1 MFQGLQFPTFLKL
14 ANICLFRLDLA
25 IVRSLQRSCA
35 FLWKAIPHLP
45 SPGSVPPPCDGRRSP
60 SRGFFTPYW
69 NGLLIYNLATWQNCK
84 FPRSR
89 DSILLLLYPQ
99 SQHNAQKITGIQE
112 IMNDAIDY
120 NTKWFGILCVPSLS
134 TLSTPLI
141 KEYHNLP
148 CYDLSVKRDY
158 YFI

>member
-1 MFQGLQFPTFLKL
+1 MLPPLKSYLRNFTLNPKMLLQELWNMFQGLQFPTSLKL

-45 SPGSVPPPCDGRRSP
+45 SPGSMPPPCDGRRSP

-69 NGLLIYNLATWQNCK
+69 NGLLIYHLATWQNCK

-89 DSILLLLYPQ
+89 DSILLLLYLQ
-99 SQHNAQKITGIQE
+99 S
-112 IMNDAIDY
+112 
-120 NTKWFGILCVPSLS
+120 
-134 TLSTPLI
+134 
-141 KEYHNLP
+141 
-148 CYDLSVKRDY
+148 
-158 YFI
+158 